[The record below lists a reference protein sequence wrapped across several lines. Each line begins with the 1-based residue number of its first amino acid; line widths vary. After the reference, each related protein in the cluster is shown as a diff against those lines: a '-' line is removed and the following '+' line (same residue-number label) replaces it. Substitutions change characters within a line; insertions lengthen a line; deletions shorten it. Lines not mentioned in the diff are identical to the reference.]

1 MYFITI
7 DILKLEQQYPSS
19 QDIITLPMNSIIN
32 SYLNRQPTSWEL
44 IHHHLL
50 HPYDSV
56 MKAMCHHQTLDGLTK
71 QFPKKIYK
79 APCKICYTAKMTT
92 INKGPTV
99 DTSNLHPG
107 ELILIYFAF

>member
-1 MYFITI
+1 MNPITNI
-7 DILKLEQQYPSS
+7 SFKKHLVSWG
-19 QDIITLPMNSIIN
+19 IIH
-32 SYLNRQPTSWEL
+32 RR
-44 IHHHLL
+44 LL

-56 MKAMCHHQTLDGLTK
+56 MKAMCHHQTLDVPTK
-71 QFPKKIYK
+71 HFPKKIYK
-79 APCKICYTAKMTT
+79 APCKICYTAKMTN

>member
-1 MYFITI
+1 MNQITNVSFNKQ
-7 DILKLEQQYPSS
+7 LV
-19 QDIITLPMNSIIN
+19 
-32 SYLNRQPTSWEL
+32 SWEL
-44 IHHHLL
+44 IHRRFL

-71 QFPKKIYK
+71 HFTKKIYK
-79 APCKICYTAKMTT
+79 ASCKICYTAKMTT